1 MIILSFDVEDWF
13 HILDNDSTRTEHEWN
28 KFESRLNY
36 GLDFIFNELEKRNL
50 KATFFCLG
58 WIAKKHPSI
67 IKRINDAGYEV
78 ACHSFSHQLVY
89 DLNPQKFLED
99 TKKAKELLE
108 DLISKEVRIY
118 RAPGFSIRESEKWAF
133 EILFELGFEIDC
145 SIFPSNRGHGG
156 FSSFGYGK
164 ACKIKY
170 NSSELIELPINI
182 NKFITSDYVFSG
194 GGYFRFFPMWLLL
207 KLFKNSEYVMT
218 YFHPRDFDAE
228 QPIIN
233 ELSFLRKFKSYYGLK
248 NSRDKFTKLLDNF
261 HFTDIDGYLKY
272 LNTKTLPIVD
282 LN

>member
-1 MIILSFDVEDWF
+1 MLTFDIEDWF
-13 HILDNDSTRTEHEWN
+13 HILDNDSTKSETEWN
-28 KFESRLNY
+28 KFNSRLNY
-36 GLDFIFNELEKRNL
+36 GLDFIFDELEKRSF

-58 WIAKKHPSI
+58 WIAEKHPTI
-67 IKRINDAGYEV
+67 IKRINNAGFEV
-78 ACHSFSHQLVY
+78 ACHSFNHQLVY
-89 DLNPQKFLED
+89 DLNPRQFLED
-99 TKKAKELLE
+99 TKKSKELLE
-108 DLISKEVRIY
+108 DLIGKEVRIY
-118 RAPGFSIRESEKWAF
+118 RAPGFSIRETEKWAF

-145 SIFPSNRGHGG
+145 SIFPSTRGHGG

-170 NSSELIELPINI
+170 NDSELIELPINI
-182 NKFITSDYVFSG
+182 TKFLNWNYVFSG

-218 YFHPRDFDAE
+218 YFHPRDFDAG

-248 NSRDKFTKLLDNF
+248 SSRDKFTKLLDNF

-272 LNTKTLPIVD
+272 LNTKTLPIID